1 MLVFG
6 LDFEIKK
13 EMASLLVL
21 DPEPGR
27 RRLGVLVVSLVEIIF
42 FVNFSKFPELF
53 IGAGVVLNLG
63 SK

>member
-1 MLVFG
+1 MLVFR

-13 EMASLLVL
+13 EMSSLLVL

-27 RRLGVLVVSLVEIIF
+27 RRLGVLVVSLVEIKL
-42 FVNFSKFPELF
+42 FVNFSKFSELF